1 MHSSYSDV
9 LACGDIE
16 DFTPIN
22 PQEKSS
28 GTVLPFVGV
37 ACLGAILFGYHLG
50 VVNGALEYL
59 AKDLWIAENTVL
71 QGIATAQSVQ
81 TMIIGRLLA
90 GIGIGI
96 SSAIV
101 PLYISEIS
109 PTEIR
114 GALGSINQ
122 LFICIGIL
130 AALVA
135 GLPLAGNPQC
145 IQGIEFLFGLW
156 TTTFVGILEK
166 VLVNGVPTEEFPM
179 AKGLRQGL
187 VISREEGNFNL
198 SHLQFADD
206 LIIFSGASKK
216 QLLNVKRVL
225 RVFEIMLGLQLNL
238 QKCKLFGVNSNEEE
252 KMDWAATIGCSVG
265 GLGVP
270 NLNVVNRALLEKWAW
285 RFANEREA
293 VWGDM
298 ICTKYKMDSSLM
310 QFDSNV
316 SPKCSWIWRSM
327 VSNHFRSDSIGCKI
341 RSKYSYKIVNK
352 TGKLFQ
358 FGEFSSWVFSISV
371 GSVDGLIWKG
381 NGDGGFSVKSCANL
395 CYLGTSVS
403 EEAHFWKNV
412 VWRGLL
418 PPRVETFLWQVI
430 LQKLPVKTA
439 LVKRGVKGID
449 DLLCPLWDSCLP
461 HSNMILSNFLWSPP
475 LKGFIKLNVDAAT
488 TSDWKRSG
496 LGGVLKDVSGSILD
510 SFKESAGPG
519 PPTLMELRAILK
531 GLAFFDSIRRR
542 FKERM
547 IIESDSRVA
556 VDWVKDPVLC
566 PHGYVHIVKDI
577 IQKLRDCEGV
587 IRWVNKTANI
597 EADALAKAGM
607 AFSPESPR
615 WLFQQGKIPEAE
627 KAIRTLYGKIRVA
640 EVMYELRNAGQGST
654 EPEAGWFDLFS
665 SRYWKVVSVGAA
677 LFLFLQLAGINAVVY
692 YSTAVFRSAGIASD
706 VAASALVGASN
717 VFGTAIA
724 SSLMDRQGR
733 KSLLMTSFAGM
744 AASML
749 LLSLSFTW
757 KVMAPYSGTLAV
769 VGTVLYVLSFSLG
782 AGPVP
787 ALFLPEIF
795 ASRIRAKAVALSLGT
810 HWISNFV
817 TGLYFLSVV
826 NKFGISSVY
835 LRFAGVCALAVL
847 YIAGNVVETKG
858 RSLEEIELAL
868 NPTN

>member
-1 MHSSYSDV
+1 MGAGLVRATNVLETAFRSSIKSRSV
-9 LACGDIE
+9 KAQASGGDIE
-16 DFTPIN
+16 DLTPIN

-59 AKDLWIAENTVL
+59 AKDLGIAENTVL
-71 QGIATAQSVQ
+71 QGWVVSTLLAGATVGSFTGGSLADKFGRTRTFQLDAIPLIIGAILTATAQTVQ

-135 GLPLAGNPQC
+135 GLPLAGNPQ
-145 IQGIEFLFGLW
+145 W
-156 TTTFVGILEK
+156 WRT
-166 VLVNGVPTEEFPM
+166 M
-179 AKGLRQGL
+179 
-187 VISREEGNFNL
+187 
-198 SHLQFADD
+198 
-206 LIIFSGASKK
+206 
-216 QLLNVKRVL
+216 
-225 RVFEIMLGLQLNL
+225 
-238 QKCKLFGVNSNEEE
+238 FGV
-252 KMDWAATIGCSVG
+252 AA
-265 GLGVP
+265 VP
-270 NLNVVNRALLEKWAW
+270 
-285 RFANEREA
+285 
-293 VWGDM
+293 
-298 ICTKYKMDSSLM
+298 
-310 QFDSNV
+310 
-316 SPKCSWIWRSM
+316 
-327 VSNHFRSDSIGCKI
+327 
-341 RSKYSYKIVNK
+341 
-352 TGKLFQ
+352 
-358 FGEFSSWVFSISV
+358 
-371 GSVDGLIWKG
+371 
-381 NGDGGFSVKSCANL
+381 
-395 CYLGTSVS
+395 
-403 EEAHFWKNV
+403 
-412 VWRGLL
+412 
-418 PPRVETFLWQVI
+418 
-430 LQKLPVKTA
+430 
-439 LVKRGVKGID
+439 
-449 DLLCPLWDSCLP
+449 
-461 HSNMILSNFLWSPP
+461 
-475 LKGFIKLNVDAAT
+475 
-488 TSDWKRSG
+488 
-496 LGGVLKDVSGSILD
+496 SIL
-510 SFKESAGPG
+510 
-519 PPTLMELRAILK
+519 
-531 GLAFFDSIRRR
+531 LA
-542 FKERM
+542 
-547 IIESDSRVA
+547 
-556 VDWVKDPVLC
+556 L
-566 PHGYVHIVKDI
+566 
-577 IQKLRDCEGV
+577 
-587 IRWVNKTANI
+587 
-597 EADALAKAGM
+597 GM

-615 WLFQQGKIPEAE
+615 WLYQQGKLPEAE
-627 KAIRTLYGKIRVA
+627 KAIRTLYGKERVA
-640 EVMYELRNAGQGST
+640 EVMHELRNAGQGST

-677 LFLFLQLAGINAVVY
+677 LFLFQQLAGINAVVY

-757 KVMAPYSGTLAV
+757 KVLAPYSGTLAV

-787 ALFLPEIF
+787 ALLLPEIF

-817 TGLYFLSVV
+817 IGLYFLSVV

-835 LRFAGVCALAVL
+835 LGFAGVCALAVL

-868 NPTN
+868 NPTT